1 MFVIYILLLI
11 DFFFDLCFDK
21 QWFMVVGDIVLCVI
35 VCVVEL
41 LLLIVDVVKLWF
53 FDIMVNVLLK
63 LICGE
68 VLCIFV
74 GVDGEIW

>member
-1 MFVIYILLLI
+1 
-11 DFFFDLCFDK
+11 
-21 QWFMVVGDIVLCVI
+21 MVVGDIVLCVI